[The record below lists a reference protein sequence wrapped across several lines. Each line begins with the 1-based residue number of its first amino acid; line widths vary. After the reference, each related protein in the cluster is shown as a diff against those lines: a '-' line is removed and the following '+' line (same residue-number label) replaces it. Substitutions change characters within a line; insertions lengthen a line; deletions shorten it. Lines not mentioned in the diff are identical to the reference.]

1 MKTAIVFGIGV
12 SGTAAVKLLLHRG
25 VTVFVSCTRESDA
38 TTDLCRL
45 GAKILVGEPVDTL
58 RQFVDTHP
66 ADPLAVFS
74 PGIPMTEPEAVCCR
88 RTGIGIIG
96 ELELGSEMLRSRM
109 IAVTGSKGKSSLV
122 KLIADTLGGSG
133 VTAVPCGNYGTAL
146 CDVADGEN
154 PPAVAVVECSSFQL
168 ETIGNVFKP
177 STAIVINLSRDHLDR
192 HLTMENYRD
201 TKLGLFKNMRGGD
214 LALLPAVSGD
224 SHGLLAAFRRMYG
237 RDAATFGNGAD
248 AQWRYV
254 GGTVVNEGCG
264 FRATVSG
271 SYFDNDVLGPAAAAA
286 CAALWAE
293 GLSVEAVEAG
303 FEKFKPLAH
312 RMQLVGEIHGVRFV
326 DDSKA
331 TSIAALLAGA
341 SMSPPPVY
349 LIAGGRLKEKITVT
363 GKEVVTSGVKKAY
376 VIGECMEEMASAWSP
391 GLETERCGNLSE
403 AVSAAFRDA
412 PRGGTVL
419 LSPGT
424 ASFDQFKDYKQRGEI
439 FTQLVNDLRENA
451 VKTAG
456 NKFITEQ

>member
-1 MKTAIVFGIGV
+1 MKTAIVFGTGLSGV
-12 SGTAAVKLLLHRG
+12 AAVKALLRRG
-25 VTVFVSCTRESDA
+25 VDVVVSSTRDSDA
-38 TTDLCRL
+38 TAALRLL
-45 GAKILVGEPVDTL
+45 GAKILVGDPVDAVW
-58 RQFVDTHP
+58 QFVGTHP
-66 ADPLAVFS
+66 VDPVAVFS
-74 PGIPMTEPEAVCCR
+74 PGIPLTEPEADCCR
-88 RTGIGIIG
+88 RAGIGIIG
-96 ELELGSEMLRSRM
+96 ELELGGEMIRSRL

-122 KLIADTLGGSG
+122 KLIADTLGMSG
-133 VTAVPCGNYGTAL
+133 IPAVPCGNYGTAL
-146 CDVADGEN
+146 CEVADAE
-154 PPAVAVVECSSFQL
+154 PPPRVAVVECSSFQL
-168 ETIGNVFKP
+168 ETIGNGFKP
-177 STAIVINLSRDHLDR
+177 STAIVLNLSRDHLDR

-201 TKLGLFKNMRGGD
+201 TKLRIFKNTGEGD
-214 LALLPAVSGD
+214 LALLPAASGD
-224 SHGLLAAFRRMYG
+224 AYGLLAAFRRQYG
-237 RDAATFGNGAD
+237 RDAATFGNGVD
-248 AQWRYV
+248 SQWRYV
-254 GGTVVNEGCG
+254 GGSVVNQESG
-264 FRATVSG
+264 FRVNVSG

-293 GLSVEAVEAG
+293 GLSIEAVEAG
-303 FEKFKPLAH
+303 FKKFEPLAH
-312 RMQLVGEIHGVRFV
+312 RMQWVGEVHGVQFV

-341 SMSPPPVY
+341 SMSQPPVY
-349 LIAGGRLKEKITVT
+349 LIAGGRLKEKITAT

-376 VIGECMEEMASAWSP
+376 LIGECMEEMASAWSP

-456 NKFITEQ
+456 K